1 MRIGVDTGGTF
12 TDCVTFAGSEIRI
25 LKVFSTPTDSSR
37 GILEGVRQLAE
48 REAPMPLD
56 IVHGTTVGTNSLLE
70 RRGARVALV
79 TTAGFE
85 DLIEIGRQ
93 ARPSLYD
100 LNVQREPPLVP
111 RSMRWGVRERTDA
124 GGVALFRP
132 NAGELH
138 RLCSEIKRSRAE
150 SIAVCFLFSFLN
162 PASERAVARVL
173 RRLKIPVSVSHEILP
188 EFREYE
194 RLSTV
199 VINAYLAPRLGAY
212 LARLQAAFESGN
224 WKLEIGK
231 SKLENRNSKV
241 ETREGRRV
249 SIFDLRVSPSRP
261 VPSFLPR
268 GGRLYVMQS
277 SGGVTSAERAA
288 REPVRTILSGPAGGV
303 AAASWIA
310 ETLGISR
317 AISFDMGGTSTD
329 VCLLSGRPQTTHETT
344 LGGLPVAVPVLDVHS
359 VGAGGGSLAR
369 IDLGGALRVGPE
381 SSGAEPGPICYGR
394 GGLLPTVT
402 DANLL
407 LGRLD
412 PDHFLGG
419 AFRLDLAGAEKAFLS
434 FLRHRPGRPRSMAS
448 NSKAFR
454 TPLELAQGIISVVD
468 ANMERALRVISVER
482 GHDPRDFALICFGG
496 AGGLHA
502 ADLARALSMS
512 RVIVPQNP
520 GGFSALGVLLS
531 DIVKDVSQ
539 SVLLSVAGTERSPKP
554 AVGRQSDFV
563 KDLERR
569 FRNLEQ
575 AGRMALE
582 NEGFP
587 SERARIERQLDI
599 RYAGQAYELTIP
611 FRARFMDLF
620 HREHERAY
628 GHAQRGRPLQ
638 VVNLR
643 VRLTI
648 PTPKPRLKT
657 RKSKPEIG
665 NWKIET
671 GKPAGAAK
679 VKRKQVWFEGR
690 LRTTPVYSRDRLSPG
705 VRFRGPAVVVEY
717 SSTTIVPPDY
727 ECAVDQY
734 LNLVLARR
742 KA

>member
-249 SIFDLRVSPSRP
+249 SIFDLRFSIFQFPN
-261 VPSFLPR
+261 
-268 GGRLYVMQS
+268 
-277 SGGVTSAERAA
+277 AA
-288 REPVRTILSGPAGGV
+288 
-303 AAASWIA
+303 W
-310 ETLGISR
+310 
-317 AISFDMGGTSTD
+317 
-329 VCLLSGRPQTTHETT
+329 
-344 LGGLPVAVPVLDVHS
+344 
-359 VGAGGGSLAR
+359 
-369 IDLGGALRVGPE
+369 
-381 SSGAEPGPICYGR
+381 
-394 GGLLPTVT
+394 
-402 DANLL
+402 
-407 LGRLD
+407 
-412 PDHFLGG
+412 
-419 AFRLDLAGAEKAFLS
+419 
-434 FLRHRPGRPRSMAS
+434 
-448 NSKAFR
+448 
-454 TPLELAQGIISVVD
+454 
-468 ANMERALRVISVER
+468 
-482 GHDPRDFALICFGG
+482 
-496 AGGLHA
+496 
-502 ADLARALSMS
+502 
-512 RVIVPQNP
+512 
-520 GGFSALGVLLS
+520 ALGL
-531 DIVKDVSQ
+531 
-539 SVLLSVAGTERSPKP
+539 
-554 AVGRQSDFV
+554 
-563 KDLERR
+563 
-569 FRNLEQ
+569 
-575 AGRMALE
+575 
-582 NEGFP
+582 
-587 SERARIERQLDI
+587 
-599 RYAGQAYELTIP
+599 
-611 FRARFMDLF
+611 
-620 HREHERAY
+620 
-628 GHAQRGRPLQ
+628 
-638 VVNLR
+638 
-643 VRLTI
+643 
-648 PTPKPRLKT
+648 
-657 RKSKPEIG
+657 
-665 NWKIET
+665 
-671 GKPAGAAK
+671 
-679 VKRKQVWFEGR
+679 
-690 LRTTPVYSRDRLSPG
+690 
-705 VRFRGPAVVVEY
+705 
-717 SSTTIVPPDY
+717 
-727 ECAVDQY
+727 
-734 LNLVLARR
+734 
-742 KA
+742 